1 VARSPDRPFIPH
13 RTPKSAMQPVSSSEF
28 RLPRPFVP
36 GAERATFG
44 AFHGEPASRPVAES
58 SRALRPIE
66 DFLDLS
72 EPKAEGA
79 ALQSKEDVFPF
90 ELEQQFDELP
100 PLEHFLDPLP
110 PIAEFAPDAAE
121 ALVDESVAAEAY
133 SSESATASAAVETG
147 WVEDD
152 WQRYDWR
159 AAAALGDGVEAEAS
173 QEWATTDWDSRLPR
187 SVGDKPSPAQAIA
200 NALDQIAQQIR
211 EGGLAVPPSGG
222 ATDPAA
228 IAATLAALLGVR
240 R

>member
-1 VARSPDRPFIPH
+1 MARSPDRPFIPH
-13 RTPKSAMQPVSSSEF
+13 RTPKSALQAMSSSEF
-28 RLPRPFVP
+28 RLSRPFVP
-36 GAERATFG
+36 GAERATVATFRV
-44 AFHGEPASRPVAES
+44 ESASEPVAAS

-72 EPKAEGA
+72 APKAEGMG
-79 ALQSKEDVFPF
+79 LQSNDDVFPA
-90 ELEQQFDELP
+90 EPEDQFDELP

-110 PIAEFAPDAAE
+110 AIAEFAPDATGALIDDSVGAE
-121 ALVDESVAAEAY
+121 RY
-133 SSESATASAAVETG
+133 SSEGATATAAVETD

-173 QEWATTDWDSRLPR
+173 QEWATTDWDNRLPR
-187 SVGDKPSPAQAIA
+187 SLGDKPSAAEAIA
-200 NALDQIAQQIR
+200 NALDQIARQIR
-211 EGGLAVPPSGG
+211 EGGLTVPPPGG
-222 ATDPAA
+222 VTDPAA

>member
-1 VARSPDRPFIPH
+1 VASSPDRPFIPH
-13 RTPKSAMQPVSSSEF
+13 RTPKSALQAISSSEF
-28 RLPRPFVP
+28 RLSRPFVP

-44 AFHGEPASRPVAES
+44 TFHVESASRPVAES

-72 EPKAEGA
+72 EPKAERA
-79 ALQSKEDVFPF
+79 ALQSKDDVFPL
-90 ELEQQFDELP
+90 EPEQQFEELP

-110 PIAEFAPDAAE
+110 PIAEFAPDAAG
-121 ALVDESVAAEAY
+121 ALIDESVAAEGY
-133 SSESATASAAVETG
+133 SSESATATAAVEMG

-173 QEWATTDWDSRLPR
+173 QEWATTDWDNRLPR
-187 SVGDKPSPAQAIA
+187 SLDDKPSTSQAIA

-211 EGGLAVPPSGG
+211 EGGLAVLPSGG

-228 IAATLAALLGVR
+228 IVATLAALLGVR